1 LPKERIT
8 CVIPEKIRAIRDSS
22 VLAEWVSR
30 NWGPG
35 ATFVNRGPWDAVE
48 IWPTEPPNLD
58 EVIKA
63 SNLLIADVN
72 ERLLKETMNRDYRTE
87 LFTGTPGG
95 ELRVIDP
102 ITGGEKGSKLA
113 RFDLIPQDVLWM
125 LAEHYGRGAQK
136 YEDRNWERG
145 YKWSLSYAAL
155 MRHLSAFWQG
165 EDTDAETGSPHIIA
179 AVWHA
184 MALAAFQ
191 ERAIG
196 TDDRGSHG

>member
-1 LPKERIT
+1 LPKGRII

-35 ATFVNRGPWDAVE
+35 TTFVNKGPWNAVE
-48 IWPTEPPNLD
+48 IWLSPKML
-58 EVIKA
+58 
-63 SNLLIADVN
+63 AD
-72 ERLLKETMNRDYRTE
+72 L
-87 LFTGTPGG
+87 

-102 ITGGEKGSKLA
+102 VTGGEKGSKLA